1 MNNEF
6 PDSIMKIIVDKK
18 YNKNNIGK
26 TDSQV
31 YIFDDM
37 VLKVQKQ
44 INEARNEYH
53 IAQKVSNDVPVPKI
67 IEYAEENDFSYTL
80 MSRIKGK
87 MLCDDEILRN
97 PKLLIKLLSEGLKLL
112 WSVDISDC
120 KIDDV
125 SNINQRLKVAR
136 YNVENNLIDVNNVMP
151 DTFGPNGFETPKAL
165 LDWLEN
171 NIPDVEPVF
180 SHGDYC
186 MENIFTI
193 NNRISG
199 FIDLGKS
206 GIADRWQD
214 LAICIREL
222 DGVFSNEYVKDFDY
236 SKYSSDLL
244 LNELGI
250 KRDNDKL
257 KYYMLLDE
265 LF

>member
-1 MNNEF
+1 MNKKF
-6 PDSIMKIIVDKK
+6 PNSIMKIIADKE
-18 YNKNNIGK
+18 YNENNIGK
-26 TDSQV
+26 TDSKV

-44 INEARNEYH
+44 INEARNEYY
-53 IAQKVSNDVPVPKI
+53 ITQKVSNNVPVPKI
-67 IEYAEENDFSYTL
+67 IEYKEENDFSYTL
-80 MSRIKGK
+80 MSRVKGK
-87 MLCDDEILRN
+87 MLCDDKILRN

-125 SNINQRLKVAR
+125 SNIKQRLKAAR
-136 YNVENNLIDVNNVMP
+136 YNVENNLVDVNNVMP
-151 DTFGPNGFETPKAL
+151 DTFGPNGFESPEEL
-165 LDWLEN
+165 LVWLEN
-171 NIPDVEPVF
+171 NIPDIEPVF

-222 DGVFSNEYVKDFDY
+222 DGVFSNEYVEDFDY
-236 SKYSSDLL
+236 SKYSTDML